1 MRVLS
6 KCISSLEKV
15 MPDTKFDSL
24 EEYGE
29 ATALKNEI
37 FSYQIAY
44 TLPESG
50 RARLSVETAST
61 VPGITVRSVGY
72 VPSLLPCYDDHD
84 EYIISDKP
92 GLFPDVLE
100 DVGKSGFTVSKNRVS
115 ALWITVDARGV
126 LPATHHIKVI
136 LRNGEESVCETVF
149 TLRILDAELEKQ
161 SLIYTNWFHA
171 DCLCDRYSVA
181 AFSEKHWEI
190 IGNYMKNASDHGMNM
205 ILTPIFTP
213 ALDTAVGSERTTVQL
228 LDVYKNDDSYTFG
241 FDRLI
246 RWIETAEENG
256 IEYFELAPL
265 YTQWGAANAPKIIAE
280 ENGETR
286 RIFGWE
292 TDAYGDGYVNFLSQL
307 IPALT
312 AFFKERNMQSRV
324 YFHVS
329 DEPSADSPEKYNA
342 ASALIR
348 KYTGGEFNMIDALSS
363 YGFYETGAVKT
374 PVASTNHIEPFIENG
389 VKDLWCYYCCGQY
402 KDVSNRFIAQPSLQN
417 RILGIQLYK
426 FGIKGFLHW
435 GYNFWNSVLS
445 YEMID
450 PYYVTDAKEAYPSGD
465 AFIVYP
471 GNDGKPV
478 SSLRFE
484 VFFDGIQDMRAL
496 EALEKKIGREKTL
509 ELIDSGLKEKITF
522 SRFPRNN
529 AWLLELREKINRILS
544 DKER

>member
-1 MRVLS
+1 MNILS
-6 KCISSLEKV
+6 KCTSSLEKV
-15 MPDTKFDSL
+15 MPDTAFDSL
-24 EEYGE
+24 EEYSE

-50 RARLSVETAST
+50 RMRLSVETAST
-61 VPGITVRSVGY
+61 IPGVTVREVGY
-72 VPSLLPCYDDHD
+72 VPSMLPCYDDHD
-84 EYIISDKP
+84 EYLISDKP

-100 DVGKSGFTVSKNRVS
+100 EIRKSGFTVSKNRVS
-115 ALWITVDARGV
+115 VLWVTVDARGV

-149 TLRILDAELEKQ
+149 TLRILNAELEKQ

-190 IGNYMKNASDHGMNM
+190 IGNYMKNAADHGMNM

-228 LDVYKNDDSYTFG
+228 LDVYKNGDSYTFG

-246 RWIETAEENG
+246 RWLNTAEQNG

-265 YTQWGAANAPKIIAE
+265 YTQWGATNAPKIIAE
-280 ENGETR
+280 ENGETK

-292 TDAYGDGYVNFLSQL
+292 TDAYGEEYVNFLSQL

-312 AFFKERNMQSRV
+312 AFFKERNMADRV

-342 ASALIR
+342 AAALIR
-348 KYTGGEFNMIDALSS
+348 KYTDDEFNMIDALSS
-363 YGFYETGAVKT
+363 YRFYETGAVKT
-374 PVASTNHIEPFIENG
+374 PVPSTNHIEPFIENG

-509 ELIDSGLKEKITF
+509 EIIDSGLKEKITF
-522 SRFPRNN
+522 SRFPRSNG
-529 AWLLELREKINRILS
+529 WLLELREKINRILS
-544 DKER
+544 EKDG